1 MSYRR
6 WVTVAVVVATLAAA
20 VVAYYVTQGSN
31 SRSADLGPVTI
42 WIGTASGVVGAVAAI
57 VTGFTTLRSNR
68 SRTEYRERISDIADS
83 LGPGSQAPPEG
94 RADAPAPDDEELAVA
109 RYVAERTAAEEA
121 EIRLAAYLPANPRR
135 AKRLINHERLY
146 RLIGEYRGVFGGE
159 PELTYDHMARWSLI
173 VEEWPRLGAALTR
186 DPSMMSRLEVAVG
199 IAGLQQTLG
208 AEVPGVKA
216 TGELF
221 NLLCGDDGVRLSPV
235 LARIVRFETA
245 PGPAP
250 AAMAGP
256 AQPVQST

>member
-1 MSYRR
+1 MNRL
-6 WVTVAVVVATLAAA
+6 WVTTGVAVT
-20 VVAYYVTQGSN
+20 T
-31 SRSADLGPVTI
+31 
-42 WIGTASGVVGAVAAI
+42 VVGAIATYFLTRRSSDPLASLTIYLSTGLGAIVAVAAI
-57 VTGFTTLRSNR
+57 LTTIYAARSDR
-68 SRTEYRERISDIADS
+68 SRTEYRERITDIADS
-83 LGPGSQAPPEG
+83 LGPGAEALPDMG
-94 RADAPAPDDEELAVA
+94 DAPAPDDEELAVA

-121 EIRLAAYLPANPRR
+121 ELRLAAYLPANPRR

-208 AEVPGVKA
+208 AEAPGVKA

-250 AAMAGP
+250 AAMA
-256 AQPVQST
+256 APVPPVPST

>member
-1 MSYRR
+1 MYRFS
-6 WVTVAVVVATLAAA
+6 VGIAVVVTTLATGIATYFLTRGSSSSTHGLNSLTIAIASAAGAVGVVAA
-20 VVAYYVTQGSN
+20 V
-31 SRSADLGPVTI
+31 
-42 WIGTASGVVGAVAAI
+42 
-57 VTGFTTLRSNR
+57 VTGFTTFRSTR
-68 SRTEYRERISDIADS
+68 TRTEYRERITGIADS
-83 LGPGSQAPPEG
+83 LGSGSQTPPDLG
-94 RADAPAPDDEELAVA
+94 DAPAPDDEELIVA

-121 EIRLAAYLPANPRR
+121 ELRLAAYLPANPRR

-208 AEVPGVKA
+208 AEAPGVKA